1 MLGHRG
7 PDVSGLAQLAPERLW
22 LAAVAVAVQE
32 VTPPVPAEQGADSLA
47 QQAVLVTPGGGGG
60 RHPAPPPTRRGC
72 AAQCFSRR
80 ARRNSLPT
88 AVFGTSSTS
97 SKWMGFL

>member
-1 MLGHRG
+1 MLGYRG

-32 VTPPVPAEQGADSLA
+32 VTAPVPAEQGADSLA
-47 QQAVLVTPGGGGG
+47 QQAIVVAPGGEVGG
-60 RHPAPPPTRRGC
+60 HCPAQPPRRGC

-97 SKWMGFL
+97 SRWMGFL